1 MLQAAV
7 LIEKEKIEIHN
18 FKIPKELRDDQVL
31 IKIKYAGICGSQI
44 MEYLGK
50 RGKDSYLPH
59 GFGHE
64 ASGKVQSVGKRVK
77 KVKIGDEVILSWIK
91 GDGLDFGGF
100 VLKNIRNQKINFGP
114 LSAFSSYVI
123 ACENRVFLKPA
134 KMNFL
139 EAVLYGCTVP
149 TGAGMVLNQ
158 LKEIKKNK
166 KVCLIGVGG
175 IGIAALLTLLKKQ
188 SEIYVIENNKY
199 KISFLKKFDIN
210 FLSNKSDLKQYN
222 NYFNYCIET
231 SGSAKMIE
239 LGLNLIKPYGKIVF
253 ASHPSKAEKI
263 RINPYD
269 LIQGKKIYGSWG
281 GCCRP
286 DKDIKKIFNFFNS
299 KNIFTQKLKIKK
311 YKLDKISSAFKD
323 ILKGKV
329 HRAIIKF

>member
-1 MLQAAV
+1 MMQAAI
-7 LIEKEKIEIHN
+7 LRKKEKIEIHN
-18 FKIPKELRDDQVL
+18 FKIPKELRNDQVL

-50 RGKDSYLPH
+50 RGKDYYLPH

-64 ASGKVQSVGKRVK
+64 AVGKVESVGKRVK
-77 KVKIGDEVILSWIK
+77 KVKIGDKVILSWIK

-100 VLKNIRNQKINFGP
+100 TLNNIRNEKINFGP
-114 LSAFSSYVI
+114 LSAFSSHVI

-139 EAVLYGCTVP
+139 EAVLYGCAVP

-175 IGIAALLTLLKKQ
+175 IGMASLLALLKKK
-188 SEIYVIENNKY
+188 SKIYIIENNKF
-199 KISFLKKFDIN
+199 KIRFLKKFNIN
-210 FLSNKSDLKQYN
+210 FLNKSDLKKYN
-222 NYFNYCIET
+222 NCFDYCIET

-239 LGLNLIKPYGKIVF
+239 AGLNLIKPNGTIVF
-253 ASHPSKAEKI
+253 ASHPEKAQRI
-263 RINPYD
+263 RINPHD

-281 GCCRP
+281 GCCKP
-286 DKDIKKIFNFFNS
+286 DRDIKKIFKFFNY
-299 KNIFTQKLKIKK
+299 KNIFIQNLIIKQ
-311 YKLDKISSAFKD
+311 YKLSKISLAFKD
-323 ILKGKV
+323 ILQGKA
-329 HRAIIKF
+329 HRAVIKF